1 MEEQERPLS
10 LLPQASRHD
19 AALPFQHSMKTIVYV
34 DGFNLYHAAL
44 RGGGCSCAH

>member
-19 AALPFQHSMKTIVYV
+19 AALPFQKTIVYV